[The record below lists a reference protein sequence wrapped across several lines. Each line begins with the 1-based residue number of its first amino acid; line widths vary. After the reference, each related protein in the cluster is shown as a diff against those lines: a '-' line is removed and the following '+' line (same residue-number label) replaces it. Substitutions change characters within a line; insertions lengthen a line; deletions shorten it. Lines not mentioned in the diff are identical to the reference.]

1 MKYILFPNLSKKAA
15 YPTACA
21 VCAQLAQR
29 NAVVCMPQELAPDF
43 PELRNVQFLPEEQL
57 FADADFAMP
66 IGGDGTILRCAKR
79 VCDYA
84 LQHKTKPVKIVGINT
99 GTLGFLAAFEVDELD
114 TLGRLETEDYAI
126 SSRLMLCAEIHGGTR
141 NGLISY
147 ALNDIY
153 ASRLNGKICD
163 FTVSVDDRPIGIYRA
178 DGIVFSTPT
187 GSTAYA
193 LSAGGPVM
201 EPDLQLIEMNLICP
215 HSLFAR
221 PMLFHPQRHIRVT
234 YHGVGNGGL
243 NVHTDGT
250 ETAVLLDQH
259 AFSVTCA
266 PIAMPF
272 VDCKGHAF
280 YDALN
285 GKLMQPLKVPVP
297 EGGSSHV

>member
-1 MKYILFPNLSKKAA
+1 MKYIIFPNLSKKAA
-15 YPTACA
+15 YPTACT
-21 VCAQLAQR
+21 VCAKLRQR
-29 NAVVCMPQELAPDF
+29 GAVVCMPLELEGHF
-43 PELRNVQFLPEEQL
+43 SELTGVHFLTEELL
-57 FADADFAMP
+57 FADADFAVP

-79 VCDYA
+79 VRDYA
-84 LQHKTKPVKIVGINT
+84 LSHNTAPVKIVGINT
-99 GTLGFLAAFEVDELD
+99 GTLGFLAAFEVQELD
-114 TLGRLETEDYAI
+114 MLSRLETGDYAI
-126 SSRLMLCAEIHGGTR
+126 SSRLMLRAEIHGGAR
-141 NGLISY
+141 DGLVSH

-163 FTVSVDDRPIGIYRA
+163 FAVYVDDRQIGAYRA

-234 YHGVGNGGL
+234 YRGVGNGGL
-243 NVHTDGT
+243 NVHTDGA
-250 ETAVLLDQH
+250 ETAVLHNQQS
-259 AFSVTCA
+259 FTVTCS
-266 PIAMPF
+266 PISMPF
-272 VDCKGHAF
+272 VDCKGNAF

-285 GKLMQPLKVPVP
+285 GKLMQPLKAMTHERG
-297 EGGSSHV
+297 EGSV